1 MHYKIN
7 EKEKL
12 LIGILKASVNIPSM
26 RKWNSL
32 NIGYKLTIKVL
43 LLKAPS
49 IFSIEYWRNMH
60 LKKKQS

>member
-7 EKEKL
+7 ENEKL
-12 LIGILKASVNIPSM
+12 LIGVLKASVNLPST

-32 NIGYKLTIKVL
+32 NVGYKLTIKIL

-49 IFSIEYWRNMH
+49 IYSIEY
-60 LKKKQS
+60 

>member
-1 MHYKIN
+1 MHYKIS

-32 NIGYKLTIKVL
+32 NIGYKLTIKIL

-49 IFSIEYWRNMH
+49 IFSIEY
-60 LKKKQS
+60 

>member
-12 LIGILKASVNIPSM
+12 LMGILKASVNIPLT

-32 NIGYKLTIKVL
+32 NVGYKLTIKIL

-49 IFSIEYWRNMH
+49 IFSIEY
-60 LKKKQS
+60 